1 MTYPIYMQLTTPQE
15 RTMYRLYLALKS
27 AKEQHAHWHAEQEA
41 EFERLAN
48 DAITPPTDRGFR

>member
-1 MTYPIYMQLTTPQE
+1 MPYRQYSQCTTPQE

-27 AKEQHAHWHAEQEA
+27 AKEQHVHWHAEQEA

-48 DAITPPTDRGFR
+48 DATLPPADRGFR